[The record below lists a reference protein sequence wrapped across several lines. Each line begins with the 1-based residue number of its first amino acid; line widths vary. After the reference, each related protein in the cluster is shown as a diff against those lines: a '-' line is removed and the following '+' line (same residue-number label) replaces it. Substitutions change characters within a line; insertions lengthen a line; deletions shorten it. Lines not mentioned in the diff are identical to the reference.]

1 MNWLKQHRE
10 IKNLTQE
17 QVANLSQVSR
27 AYYTNIERGN
37 KRPTPEVAM
46 RIAATLNFDWTRF
59 YEDTETETIP
69 N

>member
-10 IKNLTQE
+10 NKKFTQE
-17 QVANLSQVSR
+17 QVANISQVSR

-46 RIAATLNFDWTRF
+46 RIAAALDFDWTRF
-59 YEDTETETIP
+59 YEDPETETIP